1 MATHFKTIIF
11 VLGVAAGIT
20 IGFVS
25 LFATEMIVAAIVLA
39 LIQGV
44 ILLVSK
50 YWKRESHVED
60 MRLSLFV
67 VLFCVGVTV
76 GALRVQFIEEKIPY
90 VCESTCA
97 FDATIISSPETK
109 GTYQVFTVRPADLPA
124 QAGIEAV
131 MYDVQIRA
139 PLYPRFKIG
148 ETLRVEGK
156 ALLPSII
163 MPHDGEKTFDYVSYL
178 HTKNIGSEVMFP
190 SIEVVDS
197 EAHSIQEYL
206 GRWKEDLIVRLSLYV
221 SSPASALS
229 SGMLFGDSSMS
240 KELTQTF
247 RISGLSHIV
256 VLSGFNIAIVI
267 TSILFVFMFV
277 PLVMRIALA
286 SFFVI
291 MFVMMVGG
299 EASVMRAT
307 AMAFIGLLATLLG
320 RAYVARQALVIS
332 FLAIIL
338 YEPQALRAD
347 ASLHLSFLATAG
359 IVYASA
365 PLEKMLQKYM
375 KNNYMLSLFTTTLAA
390 YFATLPYIMY
400 TFGTVSLYALIAN
413 ILVLPLIPITMLLS
427 FIVVCMSYLPAQAGM
442 FVSVIG
448 FVDTLASNIILFVAR
463 TVEALPFSNS
473 SLSVSFISMCIM
485 YAGVSLLVIYLHTKK
500 NETMETTHD
509 GYLTDVI
516 KY

>member
-1 MATHFKTIIF
+1 MHLKTIIF

-25 LFATEMIVAAIVLA
+25 PFATEMIVAAMALA
-39 LIQGV
+39 MMQGI

-50 YWKRESHVED
+50 FWKREQHVED
-60 MRLSLFV
+60 MLLPLYIFLFS
-67 VLFCVGVTV
+67 FGIIA
-76 GALRVQFIEEKIPY
+76 GALRVQFVEEKNPY
-90 VCESTCA
+90 VCESSCV

-109 GTYQVFTVRPADLPA
+109 DTYQVFTVRPVDLPA
-124 QAGIEAV
+124 QAEVEVA

-156 ALLPSII
+156 ALLPSVI
-163 MPHDGEKTFDYVSYL
+163 MPHNGEKSFDYVSYL
-178 HTKNIGSEVMFP
+178 HTKNIGSEMMFP
-190 SIEVVDS
+190 SVEVVDS
-197 EAHSIQEYL
+197 EAHSVQEYL
-206 GRWKEDLIVRLSLYV
+206 GRWKEDLIARLGLYV
-221 SSPASALS
+221 SSPASTLA

-247 RISGLSHIV
+247 RTSGLSHIV

-286 SFFVI
+286 SFFVV

-320 RAYVARQALVIS
+320 RAYVARQALIIS

-359 IVYASA
+359 IVYASG
-365 PLEKMLQKYM
+365 PLEKILQKYM
-375 KNNYMLSLFTTTLAA
+375 KNKYMLSLFTTTLAA
-390 YFATLPYIMY
+390 YFATLPYVMY

-413 ILVLPLIPITMLLS
+413 VLVLPLIPITMLLS

-442 FVSVIG
+442 FVLFVG
-448 FVDTLASNIILFVAR
+448 FVDTFVSNIILFVAR

-473 SLSVSFISMCIM
+473 SLSVSFTSMCSM
-485 YAGVSLLVIYLHTKK
+485 YVGVSLLVIYLHNKK
-500 NETMETTHD
+500 NETMETTTE
-509 GYLTDVI
+509 GYLTDII

>member
-1 MATHFKTIIF
+1 MHLKTIIF
-11 VLGVAAGIT
+11 VLGVAVGIT
-20 IGFVS
+20 IGFIS
-25 LFATEMIVAAIVLA
+25 SFATEMIVAALVLVA
-39 LIQGV
+39 IHTGI
-44 ILLVSK
+44 ILVGK
-50 YWKRESHVED
+50 FWKRELHVED
-60 MRLSLFV
+60 MQLSLYIF
-67 VLFCVGVTV
+67 LFSFGIIV
-76 GALRVQFIEEKIPY
+76 GALRVQFVEEKNPY
-90 VCESTCA
+90 VCEASCT

-109 GTYQVFTVRPADLPA
+109 DTYQVFTVRPV
-124 QAGIEAV
+124 EAERAT
-131 MYDVQIRA
+131 YDVQIRA

-148 ETLRVEGK
+148 ETLHIGGK
-156 ALLPSII
+156 AILPNVI
-163 MPHDGEKTFDYVSYL
+163 MPHDGEKSFDYVSYL
-178 HTKNIGSEVMFP
+178 HTKSIGSEMMFP
-190 SIEVVDS
+190 NIEVLDS
-197 EAHSIQEYL
+197 EAHSVQEYL
-206 GRWKEDLIVRLSLYV
+206 GRWKEDLVARLGLYV
-221 SSPASALS
+221 SSPASTLA

-247 RISGLSHIV
+247 RTSGLSHIV

-286 SFFVI
+286 SFFVV

-320 RAYVARQALVIS
+320 RAYVARQALIIS

-359 IVYASA
+359 IVYASL

-375 KNNYMLSLFTTTLAA
+375 KNKYMLSLFTTTLAA
-390 YFATLPYIMY
+390 YFATLPYVMY

-442 FVSVIG
+442 FVLFVG
-448 FVDTLASNIILFVAR
+448 FVDTFVSNIILFVAR
-463 TVEALPFSNS
+463 TVEALPFSTS
-473 SLSVSFISMCIM
+473 SFSISFTGMCVM
-485 YAGVSLLVIYLHTKK
+485 YLGVSLFVIYLHNKK
-500 NETMETTHD
+500 DETMETTTE
-509 GYLTDVI
+509 GYLTDII

>member
-1 MATHFKTIIF
+1 MHLKTIIF

-25 LFATEMIVAAIVLA
+25 MFATEMIVAAIALA
-39 LIQGV
+39 MMQGI

-50 YWKRESHVED
+50 FWKRELHVED
-60 MRLSLFV
+60 LQLSLFIL
-67 VLFCVGVTV
+67 LFCIGVTV
-76 GALRVQFIEEKIPY
+76 GALRVQFIEEKNPY
-90 VCESTCA
+90 VCESSCV

-109 GTYQVFTVRPADLPA
+109 DTYQVFTVRPVDTS
-124 QAGIEAV
+124 GG

-139 PLYPRFKIG
+139 PRYPRFKIG
-148 ETLRVEGK
+148 ETVSVQGK
-156 ALLPSII
+156 ALLPSVI
-163 MPHDGEKTFDYVSYL
+163 MPHDGEKSFDYVSYL
-178 HTKNIGSEVMFP
+178 HAKNIGSEMMFP
-190 SIEVVDS
+190 SIEVLDS
-197 EAHSIQEYL
+197 EAHSVQEYL
-206 GRWKEDLIVRLSLYV
+206 GRWKEDLIARLGLYV
-221 SSPASALS
+221 SSPASALA

-247 RISGLSHIV
+247 RTSGLSHIV

-267 TSILFVFMFV
+267 TSILFVFMFL
-277 PLVMRIALA
+277 PLIIRIALA
-286 SFFVI
+286 SFFVV

-320 RAYVARQALVIS
+320 RAYVARQALIIS

-375 KNNYMLSLFTTTLAA
+375 KNKYMLSLFTTTLAA
-390 YFATLPYIMY
+390 YFATLPYVMY

-427 FIVVCMSYLPAQAGM
+427 FMVVCMSYISETLSLG
-442 FVSVIG
+442 FG

-463 TVEALPFSNS
+463 TVEALPFSNG

-485 YAGVSLLVIYLHTKK
+485 YAGVSSLVVYLHTKK
-500 NETMETTHD
+500 NETMETTPD

>member
-1 MATHFKTIIF
+1 MHLKTIIF

-25 LFATEMIVAAIVLA
+25 SFATEMIVAALA
-39 LIQGV
+39 LAV
-44 ILLVSK
+44 IHSGIVVVGR

-60 MRLSLFV
+60 MRLSFFTI
-67 VLFCVGVTV
+67 LFCVGVV
-76 GALRVQFIEEKIPY
+76 LGAVRTQFVEEKIPY
-90 VCESTCA
+90 ACESSCV

-109 GTYQVFTVRPADLPA
+109 DTYQVFTVRPV
-124 QAGIEAV
+124 EAERAT
-131 MYDVQIRA
+131 YDVQIRA

-148 ETLRVEGK
+148 ETLHVEGK
-156 ALLPSII
+156 ALLPKVI
-163 MPHDGEKTFDYVSYL
+163 MPHDGEKSFDYVSYL
-178 HTKNIGSEVMFP
+178 HSKNIGSEILFP
-190 SIEVVDS
+190 SVEVLDS
-197 EAHSIQEYL
+197 EAHSVQEYL
-206 GRWKEDLIVRLSLYV
+206 GRWKEDLIARLGLYV

-247 RISGLSHIV
+247 RTSGLSHIV

-267 TSILFVFMFV
+267 TSILFVFMFL
-277 PLVMRIALA
+277 PLIMRIVLA
-286 SFFVI
+286 SVFVI

-299 EASVMRAT
+299 EAGVMRAT

-320 RAYVARQALVIS
+320 RAYVARQALIIS

-365 PLEKMLQKYM
+365 PLEKILQKYM
-375 KNNYMLSLFTTTLAA
+375 KNKYMLSLFTTTLAA
-390 YFATLPYIMY
+390 YFATLPYVMY
-400 TFGTVSLYALIAN
+400 TFGTVSLYALVAN
-413 ILVLPLIPITMLLS
+413 VLVLPLIPITMLLS
-427 FIVVCMSYLPAQAGM
+427 FIVVCMSYMSETL
-442 FVSVIG
+442 SLG
-448 FVDTLASNIILFVAR
+448 FGFMDTLVSNIILFVAR
-463 TVEALPFSNS
+463 TVEALPFSNT
-473 SLSVSFISMCIM
+473 SLSVSFTSMCIM
-485 YAGVSLLVIYLHTKK
+485 YAGVSLLIVYLHSKE
-500 NETMETTHD
+500 NETLETSTE
-509 GYLTDVI
+509 GYLTDII

>member
-1 MATHFKTIIF
+1 MHLKTIIF

-25 LFATEMIVAAIVLA
+25 SFATEMIVATIA
-39 LIQGV
+39 LVMMQGI

-50 YWKRESHVED
+50 FWKREQHVED
-60 MRLSLFV
+60 ILLSLYIF
-67 VLFCVGVTV
+67 LFSFGIIM
-76 GALRVQFIEEKIPY
+76 GALRVQFVEEKNPY
-90 VCESTCA
+90 VCESSCV
-97 FDATIISSPETK
+97 FDARIISSPETK
-109 GTYQVFTVRPADLPA
+109 DTYQVFTVRPADPPA
-124 QAGIEAV
+124 QAGVEAEI
-131 MYDVQIRA
+131 YDVQIRA

-148 ETLRVEGK
+148 ETVSVQGK
-156 ALLPSII
+156 TLLPSVI
-163 MPHDGEKTFDYVSYL
+163 MPHNGEKSFDYISYL
-178 HTKNIGSEVMFP
+178 HTKNIGSEMMFP

-197 EAHSIQEYL
+197 EAHSVQEYL
-206 GRWKEDLIVRLSLYV
+206 GRWKEDLITRLGLYV

-247 RISGLSHIV
+247 RTSGLSHIV

-267 TSILFVFMFV
+267 TSILFVFMFL
-277 PLVMRIALA
+277 PLIIRIALA

-291 MFVMMVGG
+291 IFVMMVGG

-320 RAYVARQALVIS
+320 REYVARQALIIS

-338 YEPQALRAD
+338 YEPRALRAD

-365 PLEKMLQKYM
+365 PLEKILQKYM
-375 KNNYMLSLFTTTLAA
+375 KNKYMLSLFTTTLAA
-390 YFATLPYIMY
+390 YFATLPYVMY

-413 ILVLPLIPITMLLS
+413 VLVLPLIPITMLLS
-427 FIVVCMSYLPAQAGM
+427 FIVVCMSYMSETLSLGFGFADT
-442 FVSVIG
+442 SV
-448 FVDTLASNIILFVAR
+448 SNIILFVAR
-463 TVEALPFSNS
+463 IVEALPFSS
-473 SLSVSFISMCIM
+473 SSFSISFTGMCVM
-485 YAGVSLLVIYLHTKK
+485 YLGVSLLVIYLHNKK
-500 NETMETTHD
+500 NETIETTKE
-509 GYLTDVI
+509 GYLTDII